1 MPPLN
6 NARIQKGEQNSYGQ
20 RYHIDADEGYV
31 NADLAPDDATYRI
44 SFYRVRDEYQG
55 QGYGKELLELA
66 KEHAKSIGAQVITS
80 SNMTSNESAGAMSN
94 VFGYRHMTGGVD
106 PRTVSSLVDLFPEVT
121 LNYPVSDSDPPLRD
135 DVQVLPGF
143 RTPSKSPIY
152 QYWNS
157 RNKC

>member
-6 NARIQKGEQNSYGQ
+6 NARIQKGEQNMFGQ

-44 SFYRVRDEYQG
+44 SFYRVHDKYQG

-80 SNMTSNESAGAMSN
+80 SNITSNESAGTMSN
-94 VFGYRHMTGGVD
+94 VFGYRYITGGVD
-106 PRTVSSLVDLFPEVT
+106 PKTVSSLVDLFPEVT
-121 LNYPVSDSDPPLRD
+121 LNYPVSVSDLPLRD

-143 RTPSKSPIY
+143 RAPSNSPIRK
-152 QYWNS
+152 YWDN
-157 RNKC
+157 RDQ